1 MLTERKEPPAPRR
14 QIGRGHEEPDM
25 GRPDIDD
32 PGLPLATLLRTWPE
46 TARVLLAHR
55 TACVGCPIAPFHTVA
70 DACAEYRLDEARLR
84 AALRAATSAIPP
96 PR

>member
-1 MLTERKEPPAPRR
+1 
-14 QIGRGHEEPDM
+14 M
-25 GRPDIDD
+25 GSPDIDD
-32 PGLPLATLLRTWPE
+32 PDLPLATLFRTWPG
-46 TARVLLAHR
+46 TARVFFAQR

-84 AALRAATSAIPP
+84 AALRAVAAGAATPP